1 MRSWDGRRH
10 NAHGHVCERC
20 GSFRVVDR
28 VCLWGRFDLSVC
40 YGSICD
46 DFRFN
51 EGWNMEK
58 VPLM

>member
-1 MRSWDGRRH
+1 M
-10 NAHGHVCERC
+10 CERC
-20 GSFRVVDR
+20 RSFRVVDG
-28 VCLWGRFDLSVC
+28 VCLCRRFDLSVC
-40 YGSICD
+40 NGSICD